1 MARMRSISSIDSEII
16 KVESTLAKVQT
27 RYDSLA
33 ARLIKLQQL
42 KNDYEARQIMNAF
55 RKSGKSIDE
64 LMTFLEV

>member
-55 RKSGKSIDE
+55 RKSGKSFDE